1 MCESFL
7 RVGLVTV
14 SDRAS
19 GGVYEDQ
26 GGPALRD
33 WFEHAL
39 ATPWEMVQRVIP
51 DERVEIER
59 TLRELC
65 DVEGCAL
72 VVTTG
77 GTGPAPRDVTPD
89 ATEAVCERMLP
100 GFGERMRQIS
110 LKYVPTAILSRQI
123 AGIRGTS
130 LLVNLPGR
138 PSSISETL
146 DELFVS
152 IPYCIELMGGP
163 YIETHPEVVA
173 AFRPKS
179 K

>member
-163 YIETHPEVVA
+163 YIETHPEVVV